1 MLVKIPLETERTKH
15 HSQFITGPSAT
26 GRKSRR
32 IRYNSQ
38 NTELFLPASKEIG
51 RLPSRCTSIHSRPR
65 HLAHT
70 ATSSCQSCNGPVLL
84 YTLTYHLTVKNPT
97 MAEVRLRVSPAATLH
112 FRILEDSQIRECTRS
127 PPGMAG
133 ENEQRESPS
142 TNRLLHSFSTLN
154 Q

>member
-1 MLVKIPLETERTKH
+1 MRLFSLHPFRLPQFALLMLVKIPLETERTKH
-15 HSQFITGPSAT
+15 HSQFTTGPSAT

-84 YTLTYHLTVKNPT
+84 YTLTYHLTRQESHNGRGSSQGIPCSDFALSYFRGQPNT
-97 MAEVRLRVSPAATLH
+97 RVHSESARH
-112 FRILEDSQIRECTRS
+112 GGRE
-127 PPGMAG
+127 
-133 ENEQRESPS
+133 
-142 TNRLLHSFSTLN
+142 
-154 Q
+154 